1 MARIIKL
8 KSAVYPGA
16 AKISMA
22 EHLDVLIACVNRDP
36 EAAETAMA
44 RHLDNAMRRNLGLV

>member
-8 KSAVYPGA
+8 KSAVYPGP